1 MSDPQLQPPAS
12 AGESRVL
19 EIEGTWQE
27 LSDEQLEEALT
38 EVRELAA
45 SCSVRYGYQRKAHA
59 LADIIDAQF
68 DAVPE
73 TANAED

>member
-1 MSDPQLQPPAS
+1 M
-12 AGESRVL
+12 L
-19 EIEGTWQE
+19 EIEGTWEE

-38 EVRELAA
+38 EVRDLAA
-45 SCSVRYGYQRKAHA
+45 SSSVRYGCQRKAHA

-68 DAVPE
+68 DDVPE